1 MDKKRVIVY
10 VDGYNFYYGLKHGG
24 STWKRLYWLDIVK
37 FFERMMLP
45 DQELVEVNY
54 YSACPLD
61 DQQAAD
67 NQDVLFSAN
76 KLNPKFKLHL
86 GRYKKK
92 KFKCQNCG
100 YKIKTYEEKESDVRV
115 ATGMLVDMFSLRCD
129 ITIVVSADSDM
140 IPSVEII
147 KSFNPTHPVHAFIP
161 PNQKSFALV
170 SKCDTIVWLS
180 RYKARFVQSML
191 PDEVLLENG
200 YVLRRP
206 ENWY

>member
-115 ATGMLVDMFSLRCD
+115 ATGMLVDMFAKRCD

-170 SKCDTIVWLS
+170 SKCDTTVWLS

-206 ENWY
+206 ENWK

>member
-115 ATGMLVDMFSLRCD
+115 ATGMLVDMFSQRCD

-206 ENWY
+206 ANWY